1 MQLADK
7 AEAVS
12 SRKELAEFINALRID
27 FNSNA
32 GSWENASLGEFLEA
46 LSAWVEDMDGYYL
59 NNKLPVLEKPAWK
72 TIAEMLLAA
81 KVYE

>member
-1 MQLADK
+1 MQLTDK
-7 AEAVS
+7 AETVN
-12 SRKELAEFINALRID
+12 SRSELAEFINTLKRG
-27 FNSNA
+27 FNNNA

-59 NNKLPVLEKPAWK
+59 NNKLPVPGQPTWK
-72 TIAEMLLAA
+72 MIAEMLLAA